1 MSAKFELIAPCF
13 FGCEATANFELRR
26 IGAENIRVSDG
37 RLTFSGGPE
46 MIAAAN
52 LNLRTVERV
61 LLLLNTYPAST
72 FDELFDGVY
81 AIPWEEFLPAD
92 AAFPVTGS
100 SLNSQLTSVPAC
112 QSIIKKAVVKRLMT
126 KHHTSVLPET
136 GAEYKIR
143 FMLRKNVCEIMLDT
157 TGDGLHKRGY
167 RRNAMEAPI
176 RETLAATIADLGRVR
191 RDSLVEDP
199 FCGSGTL
206 LIEAA
211 QKAMNIAPGLKR
223 RFAAERYSFVPV
235 AIWAQQRQKA
245 LAESKLDVGFEA
257 FGYDIDPAAV
267 ALANA
272 NAKLAGVEKRCHFEV
287 ADVSDFEAKAE
298 AIVLTN
304 PPYGERMSTIE
315 GAAKLARTLGRQM
328 EAHPCAGV
336 YAITADMEFE
346 SHYGKRANKR
356 RKMYNGMIPC
366 RFRVGLEIVF
376 CSFGFPVPIGWTSSK
391 PFAAFSLQLFHGAN
405 LPARVLCVQF
415 VRPVADG
422 VKIIAAFHRR
432 IYTVVDCNEPHVL
445 LREIN
450 FHVGTD
456 LQVLAA
462 KA

>member
-1 MSAKFELIAPCF
+1 MPAKFELIAPCF
-13 FGCEATANFELRR
+13 FGCEATAKFELTR
-26 IGAENIRVSDG
+26 IGAENIRVGDG
-37 RLTFSGGPE
+37 RLTFAGGPE

-61 LLLLNTYPAST
+61 MLLLNTYPAST

-81 AIPWEEFLPAD
+81 SIPWEELLPAD

-112 QSIIKKAVVKRLMT
+112 QSIIKKAVVKRLMN

-157 TGDGLHKRGY
+157 TGEGLHKRGY

-223 RFAAERYSFVPV
+223 RFAAERYSFVPAAV
-235 AIWAQQRQKA
+235 WAEQRQKA

-272 NAKLAGVEKRCHFEV
+272 NASWPVWKSAATLRWPMWRYFA
-287 ADVSDFEAKAE
+287 AKQE

-336 YAITADMEFE
+336 YAITADMDFE
-346 SHYGKRANKR
+346 HHYGKRANKR

-366 RFRVGLEIVF
+366 QLYMYYNAPKFENRPAKPMPKSGFDGKRTQPGHTSRFE
-376 CSFGFPVPIGWTSSK
+376 K
-391 PFAAFSLQLFHGAN
+391 
-405 LPARVLCVQF
+405 
-415 VRPVADG
+415 
-422 VKIIAAFHRR
+422 K
-432 IYTVVDCNEPHVL
+432 
-445 LREIN
+445 
-450 FHVGTD
+450 
-456 LQVLAA
+456 
-462 KA
+462 

>member
-1 MSAKFELIAPCF
+1 M
-13 FGCEATANFELRR
+13 
-26 IGAENIRVSDG
+26 
-37 RLTFSGGPE
+37 
-46 MIAAAN
+46 
-52 LNLRTVERV
+52 
-61 LLLLNTYPAST
+61 
-72 FDELFDGVY
+72 
-81 AIPWEEFLPAD
+81 
-92 AAFPVTGS
+92 
-100 SLNSQLTSVPAC
+100 
-112 QSIIKKAVVKRLMT
+112 
-126 KHHTSVLPET
+126 
-136 GAEYKIR
+136 
-143 FMLRKNVCEIMLDT
+143 
-157 TGDGLHKRGY
+157 
-167 RRNAMEAPI
+167 
-176 RETLAATIADLGRVR
+176 R

-223 RFAAERYSFVPV
+223 RFAAERYSFVP
-235 AIWAQQRQKA
+235 ADIWAQQRQKA

-272 NAKLAGVEKRCHFEV
+272 NATLAGVEKRCHFEV

-366 RFRVGLEIVF
+366 QLYMYYEAPKFEHKAKPMPKQ
-376 CSFGFPVPIGWTSSK
+376 GF
-391 PFAAFSLQLFHGAN
+391 
-405 LPARVLCVQF
+405 
-415 VRPVADG
+415 DG
-422 VKIIAAFHRR
+422 KRTYF
-432 IYTVVDCNEPHVL
+432 E
-445 LREIN
+445 
-450 FHVGTD
+450 
-456 LQVLAA
+456 
-462 KA
+462 KK